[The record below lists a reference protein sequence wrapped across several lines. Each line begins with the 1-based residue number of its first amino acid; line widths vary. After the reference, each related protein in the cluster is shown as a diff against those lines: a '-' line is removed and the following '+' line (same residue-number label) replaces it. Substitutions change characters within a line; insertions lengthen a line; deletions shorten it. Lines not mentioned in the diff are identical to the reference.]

1 MSNEKEAFLEIQNL
15 NVRVKEKEILKNL
28 SCTLDA
34 GKVYIVMGPNGCG
47 KSTLSNVIAGNPAYE
62 VTSGTI
68 TFKSKNLLDMKPD
81 ARANEGIF
89 LGFQYPVEIAG
100 VSYGQFLKTALNC
113 KMKYEGKQPLDAVS
127 YIKRLKVRAQA
138 LGISDE
144 MLKRQVNVGFSG
156 GEKKRMEM
164 LQMAFLEPE
173 LCILDGMDS
182 GLDVDALKTVA
193 DAVNLMRDSKR
204 TFVIITHYERLLQLI
219 EPDEVLVM
227 VDGHIADRGDKNLA
241 WKVEEKGYAEYK

>member
-1 MSNEKEAFLEIQNL
+1 MSFLEIKDL
-15 NVRVKEKEILKNL
+15 NVRVKEKQILKDF
-28 SCTLDA
+28 SFSLDA
-34 GKVYIVMGPNGCG
+34 GKVYVVMGPNGCG

-62 VTSGTI
+62 VISGEI
-68 TFKSKNLLDMKPD
+68 SFKSKNLLEMTPD
-81 ARANEGIF
+81 VRANEGIF

-113 KMKYEGKQPLDAVS
+113 KMKYEGKPPLDAVS

-173 LCILDGMDS
+173 LCILDEMDS
-182 GLDVDALKTVA
+182 GLDVDALKTVS
-193 DAVNLMRDSKR
+193 DAVNLMREHGRS
-204 TFVIITHYERLLQLI
+204 FVIITHYERLLQLI
-219 EPDEVLVM
+219 EPDEVFVM
-227 VDGHIADRGDKNLA
+227 VDGHVVDKGDKSLA

>member
-1 MSNEKEAFLEIQNL
+1 MSFLEVKNL
-15 NVRVKEKEILKNL
+15 NVRVKEKQILKDF
-28 SCTLDA
+28 SFSLDA
-34 GKVYIVMGPNGCG
+34 GKVYVVMGPNGCG

-62 VTSGTI
+62 VSSGEI
-68 TFKSKNLLDMKPD
+68 LFKSKNLLKMTPD

-113 KMKYEGKQPLDAVS
+113 KMKYQKKQPLDAVS
-127 YIKRLKVRAQA
+127 YIKRLKVRAEA

-173 LCILDGMDS
+173 LCILDEMDS
-182 GLDVDALKTVA
+182 GLDVDALKTVS
-193 DAVNLMRDSKR
+193 DAVNLMREDGRS
-204 TFVIITHYERLLQLI
+204 FMIITHYERLLQLI
-219 EPDEVLVM
+219 EPDEVFVM
-227 VDGHIADRGDKNLA
+227 VDGHIVDKGDKSLA